1 MLPPIL
7 HKIAALVRRRPREE
21 RRGAKRLT
29 PAALTSCQICKT
41 GDNQAYPAWIHNLSK
56 TGVGVLTATQFP
68 PGTRIQIVIINA
80 AHTFA
85 LTGEVVVVRCSR
97 VVSGNYLLGGE
108 FTNALQHDEM
118 VPFMV

>member
-21 RRGAKRLT
+21 RRGAKRLA
-29 PAALTSCQICKT
+29 PSALTACQIRKA
-41 GDNQAYPAWIHNLSK
+41 GDNQSYPAWIHNLSK
-56 TGVGVLTATQFP
+56 TGVGVLTPTSFP
-68 PGTRIQIVIINA
+68 AGTKIEIIIINA

-85 LTGEVVVVRCSR
+85 LTVEVVVVRCAR

>member
-7 HKIAALVRRRPREE
+7 HKIAALVQRRPRPE

-29 PAALTSCQICKT
+29 PASLTPCQIRRAGEDKT
-41 GDNQAYPAWIHNLSK
+41 HPAWIHNLSK
-56 TGVGVLTATQFP
+56 TGVAILTATEFL
-68 PGTRIQIVIINA
+68 PGTMIQIVIINT

-85 LTGEVVVVRCSR
+85 LSGEVAVVRCTH
-97 VVSGNYLLGGE
+97 VGNGNYLLGGE
-108 FTNALQHDEM
+108 FTNELQHDEM